1 MSDSGLCELINRE
14 YSDNSE
20 SEYSDGSELDFTS
33 ENEDSGNEVDG
44 DNEIVSEIHP
54 GTWFMT
60 GVERR
65 PFPFCGQPGLN
76 MQIEEILYYI
86 CSLKFYNI
94 IISSNILESVGN

>member
-1 MSDSGLCELINRE
+1 MSDYDLSELINRE
-14 YSDNSE
+14 CSDNSE

-44 DNEIVSEIHP
+44 YNEIHP

-94 IISSNILESVGN
+94 IISSNILESGGD